1 MAMQLLLLLRLIVG
15 VAAGAVAQRRHL
27 AAHYRAADNGRGYAK
42 CPAIEREPSPKQQ
55 DADARADVDADADVA
70 GAAVDARA

>member
-1 MAMQLLLLLRLIVG
+1 MG

-27 AAHYRAADNGRGYAK
+27 AAHCRAADNGRGYAK

-55 DADARADVDADADVA
+55 DADANADVDASVDADADVA